1 MDMNVV
7 QISVRIGCFVAEDK
21 LESTAM
27 RSVCP
32 RYVTSGC
39 SLRGQLTLQQI
50 LICMCVPDSISL
62 DTGVT

>member
-7 QISVRIGCFVAEDK
+7 QISVPIGCFVAEDK

-32 RYVTSGC
+32 RYATSGC
-39 SLRGQLTLQQI
+39 
-50 LICMCVPDSISL
+50 
-62 DTGVT
+62 